1 MFGKKRK
8 QRKEAEHSATQA
20 AMDKANQAVDTSAKY
35 FEEHPERIENV
46 LNAFPKK
53 FAKFAGKLPLA
64 TEVGAAYYALR
75 DSETPVKVKATL
87 AAALAYFILPT
98 DVIPDFVA
106 GLGFTDDMAVV
117 MMVMN
122 RVSKYIKPDHYASA
136 RSILQRD
143 E

>member
-1 MFGKKRK
+1 MFGKKK
-8 QRKEAEHSATQA
+8 KQA
-20 AMDKANQAVDTSAKY
+20 AQTESDSQNMIDKANDAVDASAKY
-35 FEEHPERIENV
+35 FEEHPDRIDNV

-64 TEVGAAYYALR
+64 TEIGAAYYALR
-75 DSETPVKVKATL
+75 DSETPLKVKATL
-87 AAALAYFILPT
+87 AAALAYFILST

-122 RVSKYIKPDHYASA
+122 RVSKYIKPEHYASA
-136 RSILQRD
+136 RSRLQRD